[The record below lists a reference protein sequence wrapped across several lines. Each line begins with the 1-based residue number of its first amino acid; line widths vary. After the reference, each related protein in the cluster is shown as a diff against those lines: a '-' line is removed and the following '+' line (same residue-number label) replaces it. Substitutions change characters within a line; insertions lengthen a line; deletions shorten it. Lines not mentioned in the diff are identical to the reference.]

1 MTPSAPELTPEP
13 SSDANPEPASAT
25 PAEIP
30 LTPIETS
37 APVATPVPAPLV
49 VAAPI
54 PAPAP
59 ARIKR
64 PLEPREVA
72 DSLVVDQLPAEQAR
86 PTRLVSLDALRGF
99 DMFWIIGAEE
109 VVHAVAKVWPNHW
122 AKLASD
128 QLEHTPWAGFTFYDL
143 IFPMFVFIVGVSLVF
158 SLSKAIT
165 TRSKFVA
172 VRRVI
177 LRGVFL
183 YLIGLILY
191 GGLSNSFGGLYAQHK
206 HPLPAPVDSPFMRVI
221 TDIRLI
227 GVLQRIAI
235 SYLVAG
241 LLFIF
246 FRPRVL
252 VGIAVGLLGVYWA
265 LMTFVHAPGQ
275 DHVSFENGKN
285 LANWIDAHYLPG
297 YTWGNEVRGQKDFD
311 YDPEGLL
318 STIPA
323 IAGCLLGV
331 FAGLLLQTPRFGP
344 YQKFGL
350 LFLAGAIA
358 IGLGYSWGFQFPII
372 KKLWT
377 SSFVLLTSGCAAILL
392 SLFYLVIDVW
402 RFRIWAAP
410 FVWIGMNA
418 ITLYLVWNLFD
429 FTKLAYRI
437 VGGPNSEL
445 SHHVPKGFTDLAP
458 HVLALFFILTLARF
472 LYKRQIFLRV

>member
-1 MTPSAPELTPEP
+1 M
-13 SSDANPEPASAT
+13 
-25 PAEIP
+25 
-30 LTPIETS
+30 
-37 APVATPVPAPLV
+37 
-49 VAAPI
+49 
-54 PAPAP
+54 
-59 ARIKR
+59 
-64 PLEPREVA
+64 
-72 DSLVVDQLPAEQAR
+72 
-86 PTRLVSLDALRGF
+86 
-99 DMFWIIGAEE
+99 
-109 VVHAVAKVWPNHW
+109 
-122 AKLASD
+122 
-128 QLEHTPWAGFTFYDL
+128 EHTPWAGFTFYDL

-158 SLSKAIT
+158 SLSKAIA
-165 TRSKFVA
+165 TRSKLVA

-183 YLIGLILY
+183 YLIGLIIY
-191 GGLSNSFGGLYAQHK
+191 GGVSNSFGGLYSQHK
-206 HPLPAPVDSPFMRVI
+206 HPMPAPVDSPFLRVI
-221 TDIRLI
+221 TDIRLM

-246 FRPRVL
+246 FRPKVL
-252 VGIAVGLLGVYWA
+252 AGIALGLLATYWA

-297 YTWGNEVRGQKDFD
+297 YTWGNEVKGQKDFD

-323 IAGCLLGV
+323 IGGCLLGV
-331 FAGLLLQTPRFGP
+331 LAGLLLQTPRFGP
-344 YQKFGL
+344 YQKFGM

-358 IGLGYSWGFQFPII
+358 IGVGYSWGFQFPVI

-377 SSFVLLTSGCAAILL
+377 SSFVLLTSGCAAVLL
-392 SLFYLVIDVW
+392 SFFYLVIDVW
-402 RFRIWAAP
+402 RFRIWATP

-429 FTKLAYRI
+429 FTKLAHRI
-437 VGGPNSEL
+437 VGGPGTEL
-445 SHHVPKGFTDLAP
+445 AQHVPKNFTTLAP
-458 HVLALFFILTLARF
+458 HVLALFFILALAGF